1 MNLGFWINNVVFI
14 LVMIFEGVWEIA
26 QQVYMCYVDLGILQ
40 GMPVVVLGIRTVFI
54 WSSYL
59 VPVKP

>member
-26 QQVYMCYVDLGILQ
+26 QPVYMCYVDWGILRQ
-40 GMPVVVLGIRTVFI
+40 MLVVVLGIRTVFI